1 MATLSRRQ
9 VLTADGAAVGAAA
22 LGVSR
27 AGSAEAVAPAEAS
40 RSGRRVDEETKSLD
54 QLYADAKREGA
65 KLVIY
70 AGGDTADQQDAAK
83 QGFLS
88 QFPDID
94 SRWDGGPSGVAQAA

>member
-1 MATLSRRQ
+1 
-9 VLTADGAAVGAAA
+9 
-22 LGVSR
+22 
-27 AGSAEAVAPAEAS
+27 
-40 RSGRRVDEETKSLD
+40 VDEETKSLD